1 MVMPYQ
7 NNALNVSNK
16 TIYIF
21 KNLYR
26 PVLLSTEIGFVTS
39 RVVCKQ
45 NRSLKTIF
53 VVKNE
58 RCLLFASGRMIL

>member
-7 NNALNVSNK
+7 NNVRNVSKK

-26 PVLLSTEIGFVTS
+26 PVLLSTEIGFVTFK
-39 RVVCKQ
+39 VVCKQ
-45 NRSLKTIF
+45 NRSLKTF
-53 VVKNE
+53 FFLKNE
-58 RCLLFASGRMIL
+58 RCLLFASGRVIL